1 MADDLITVGQVLGAH
16 GIKGW
21 VRVRSY
27 TDPEEQ
33 LFDYQPLFLD
43 LPSGSVLLEFEGL
56 KKLTKGWSCKLKG
69 YDDRNA
75 AELLQSI
82 SIVMSEEQLP
92 ALGEKEYYW
101 RDLIGATVVSLNQQC
116 LGKVGSL
123 LETGASDV
131 LVVDPC
137 EGSLDQR
144 QRLIPFAL
152 DRVVVSVDTMLRQI
166 QVDWDPEW

>member
-27 TDPEEQ
+27 TEPEEQ
-33 LFDYQPLFLD
+33 LFEYQPLFLK

-75 AELLQSI
+75 AELLQSV
-82 SIVMSEEQLP
+82 SIMMSEEQLP

-116 LGKVGSL
+116 LGRVRSL
-123 LETGASDV
+123 VATGARDV
-131 LVVDPC
+131 LVVVPC
-137 EGSLDQR
+137 EGSRVQR
-144 QRLIPFAL
+144 HRLVPFAL
-152 DRVVVSVDTMLRQI
+152 DRVVVAVDTTRGQLP
-166 QVDWDPEW
+166 VDSDPAW